1 MSTTLSERLKLAMEG
16 PPKVSGVQ
24 LARACVVS
32 GASVSDWKTG
42 KTKSI
47 EGANLT
53 KAAECLKVRAK
64 WLAEGVGPMRD
75 VVYPQHHI
83 SENTPPPLDRPKLD
97 KMTTELV
104 SLFNQLD
111 KPGKHE
117 YLGLLRGFVMG
128 RSKAK
133 DPPAEQTPPAKIER
147 TGTHN

>member
-1 MSTTLSERLKLAMEG
+1 MSTTLSERIKLAMKG

-75 VVYPQHHI
+75 TVFPQHQI
-83 SENTPPPLDRPKLD
+83 SEPTPAALDRRRHD

-104 SLFNQLD
+104 ALFNQLD
-111 KPGKHE
+111 KASKHE
-117 YLGLLRGFVMG
+117 YLGQLRGFVMG

-133 DPPAEQTPPAKIER
+133 DPPAEQIAPANKEN
-147 TGTHN
+147 TGTYD